1 MKDKTLQEDIGLQ
14 IYKMR
19 EENGYS
25 RQEFAEMVEISL
37 NSLSSIENGKTL
49 VKISTLFLITNTL
62 SLSLS
67 SFFASVESHRKQQQ
81 KFSSL
86 EVIGA
91 LTNEK

>member
-1 MKDKTLQEDIGLQ
+1 MKDHFETLKEDIGSQ

-25 RQEFAEMVEISL
+25 RQEFADMVDISL

-49 VKISTLFLITNTL
+49 VKISTLFVITNTL

-67 SFFASVESHRKQQQ
+67 SFFASVEEHRNQQIQ
-81 KFSSL
+81 R
-86 EVIGA
+86 
-91 LTNEK
+91 